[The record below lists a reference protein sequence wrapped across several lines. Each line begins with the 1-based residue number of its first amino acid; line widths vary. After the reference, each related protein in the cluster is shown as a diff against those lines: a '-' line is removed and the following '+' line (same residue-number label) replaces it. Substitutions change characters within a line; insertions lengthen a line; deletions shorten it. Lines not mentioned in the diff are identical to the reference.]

1 MTVKRTHIKVI
12 ANAKKAEVK
21 ETIDGLKVKVSAPAV
36 NNKANKAVV
45 AILADYFKIK
55 PKQIKIVN
63 GLQNPKK
70 TIEIES
76 N

>member
-1 MTVKRTHIKVI
+1 MTIKRIHIKVI

-21 ETIDGLKVKVSAPAV
+21 ETDSGLKVKVNAPAV

-45 AILADYFKIK
+45 AILADYFKVK
-55 PKQIKIVN
+55 SKQIRIVN